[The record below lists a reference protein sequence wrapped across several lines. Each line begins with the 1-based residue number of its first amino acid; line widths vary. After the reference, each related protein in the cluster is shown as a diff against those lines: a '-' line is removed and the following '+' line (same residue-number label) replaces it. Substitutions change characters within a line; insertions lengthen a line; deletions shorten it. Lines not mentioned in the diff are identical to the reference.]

1 MNTGRMRRLRTTLL
15 VNGLRLRALTAD
27 ATASLSDL
35 ITKPV
40 TTQAVTTAAAATIC
54 GYFHH
59 SIQGLKADNKDLKAE
74 LKADHTDLKAEL
86 KADIMELRADNKE
99 FRAEVKADIKEL
111 RDDIKALNA
120 NFGKLMM
127 VIVGTTS
134 VVLYGSIARP
144 PAQGGQ

>member
-1 MNTGRMRRLRTTLL
+1 MLRLRTTLL

-27 ATASLSDL
+27 ATASLADL
-35 ITKPV
+35 ITKPM
-40 TTQAVTTAAAATIC
+40 TKQALATAAAAIFC

-59 SIQGLKADNKDLKAE
+59 SIQGLRTDNKDLKAE

-86 KADIMELRADNKE
+86 KADNEEL
-99 FRAEVKADIKEL
+99 RAEVKADIKEL